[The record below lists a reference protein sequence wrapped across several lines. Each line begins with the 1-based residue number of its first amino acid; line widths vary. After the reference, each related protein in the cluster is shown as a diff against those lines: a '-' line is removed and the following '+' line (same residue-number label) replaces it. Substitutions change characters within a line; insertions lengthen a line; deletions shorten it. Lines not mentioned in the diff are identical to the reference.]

1 MLALGWLQL
10 PVVYSASCPAQV
22 GHIAP
27 AGVLRG
33 SRLQGTMPC
42 MPVPHRPAVCRAGDM
57 HCELWQNTSG
67 HDFQRALVQGCGKTT
82 TCMKYAHF
90 HKRKGFKPA
99 MVCADTFR
107 SVL

>member
-1 MLALGWLQL
+1 MLALGCPQM
-10 PVVYSASCPAQV
+10 PVAYNAPWPAQT

-27 AGVLRG
+27 AGVLQFILIALHVNSARACCDDAE
-33 SRLQGTMPC
+33 LQPMC
-42 MPVPHRPAVCRAGDM
+42 AVAS
-57 HCELWQNTSG
+57 HHKLS
-67 HDFQRALVQGCGKTT
+67 HDPGPALVQGCGKTT

-107 SVL
+107 SVT